1 MNVYLAGV
9 SIVFGSAI
17 TFAFGT
23 WTESLTVLLVAMA
36 IDYVTGIIAAVYD
49 GSGLDSKVGFWGL
62 MKKGLILLVVLL
74 SHRIDLVLGVDM
86 AMGGAIAFYTVNEL
100 LSIIENY
107 GRLGLPLPPQW
118 KQFVRTLRNRGEKSE
133 GTTDN
138 PE

>member
-1 MNVYLAGV
+1 MNVYLAWI

-23 WTESLTVLLVAMA
+23 WTESLTFLLVAMA
-36 IDYVTGIIAAVYD
+36 IDYITGIIAAIYD

-74 SHRIDLVLGVDM
+74 SHRIDQVLGVDV

-100 LSIIENY
+100 LSITENY
-107 GRLGLPLPPQW
+107 GRLGLPLPPQL
-118 KQFVRTLRNRGEKSE
+118 KQIVRTLRNRSEKSE
-133 GTTDN
+133 SKSDN
-138 PE
+138 PD